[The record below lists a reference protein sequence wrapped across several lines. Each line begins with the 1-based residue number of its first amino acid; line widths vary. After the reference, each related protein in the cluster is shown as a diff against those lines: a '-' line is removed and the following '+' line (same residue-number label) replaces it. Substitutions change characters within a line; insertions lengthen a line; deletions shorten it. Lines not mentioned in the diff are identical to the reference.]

1 MFATSLTPPF
11 RRARAYAAPPGMPF
25 RRQARPEQSPDLSP
39 GNAVFVLRG
48 WRPREIESRASRRGR
63 FNDWAT
69 VFFDLLPFWR
79 MW

>member
-11 RRARAYAAPPGMPF
+11 RRARAYAVPLGMLF
-25 RRQARPEQSPDLSP
+25 RRQAPAERSPVSSP
-39 GNAVFVLRG
+39 GNAAFVLRG
-48 WRPREIESRASRRGR
+48 WRPREIEARGNRRGR